1 MTTTAVKYYKGEEG
15 QRPWGSWHVLETGE
29 GFIVKKIIVNAGEI
43 LSLQRHQH
51 RSEHW
56 VIVAGEADVTIGETT
71 TRGTVNESFYI
82 PVTSWHRIANPG
94 AQQLVF
100 IEVQTGTILDENDI
114 ERSNDKYGRVSS

>member
-1 MTTTAVKYYKGEEG
+1 MSTAAVKYHKGEEG

-29 GFIVKKIIVNAGEI
+29 GFIVKKIVVNAGEI

-56 VIVAGEADVTIGETT
+56 VIVQGVADVTIGDETR
-71 TRGTVNESFYI
+71 RGNPNDAFYI

-94 AQQLVF
+94 SEKMVF
-100 IEVQTGTILDENDI
+100 IEVQTGAILDENDI
-114 ERSNDKYGRVSS
+114 ERSNDKYGRS